1 MDARAPALSNWKAA
15 NREPPYAVDD
25 VEIVEW
31 GNDASFRRERAAWLR
46 DIQRMGDVKFANMQV
61 ICSVVAG
68 YMGAKDGS
76 AWPSLDRL
84 AADLGWSK
92 KTVQR
97 ALDDAVRWGWLSK
110 SRKRL
115 SNEYLMSFSGEVR
128 AAVMQ
133 WHADRIAAFE
143 AASRQKKALAA
154 MVRFDH
160 SERSELTTANGQT
173 CPPAMVKPDHQSCPA
188 SSIIDPEDRS
198 ETERLGEGEQDIGEG
213 VEQKKTS
220 RDEVISVLGHGDLQA
235 GEHAAAT
242 LGPARLAYLVR
253 LVDDEGMVGAHRA
266 IMQARNSLAPQH

>member
-1 MDARAPALSNWKAA
+1 MDARAPRTTNWKQADRA
-15 NREPPYAVDD
+15 PPHAVDD
-25 VEIVEW
+25 VELVEW
-31 GNDASFRRERAAWLR
+31 GSDASFRRQRAEWLR
-46 DIQRMGDVKFANMQV
+46 DIQRMGDVKFTNMQV

-76 AWPSLDRL
+76 AWPSLERL

-143 AASRQKKALAA
+143 AASRQKKELAA

-160 SERSELTTANGQT
+160 SERPDLSSANGQT

-188 SSIIDPEDRS
+188 SSFIDPEERS
-198 ETERLGEGEQDIGEG
+198 GTERLGDGEPDIGEG
-213 VEQKKTS
+213 AEQKKMD
-220 RDEVISVLGHGDLQA
+220 DEVIQALGRGDMSEGRAVANRLI
-235 GEHAAAT
+235 
-242 LGPARLAYLVR
+242 PARLAFLIR
-253 LVDDEGMVGAHRA
+253 TAEDDGMVAAAPH
-266 IMQARNSLAPQH
+266 ILEARNSVLL

>member
-61 ICSVVAG
+61 ICSVVSG

-97 ALDDAVRWGWLSK
+97 ALYDAVRWGWLTK

-143 AASRQKKALAA
+143 AASRQKKERAA

-173 CPPAMVKPDHQSCPA
+173 CPPAMAKPDHQSCPT

-198 ETERLGEGEQDIGEG
+198 GTERLGEGEQDIGDEP
-213 VEQKKTS
+213 EQKKALL
-220 RDEVISVLGHGDLQA
+220 DDVISALGRGDIEEGQRIADALP
-235 GEHAAAT
+235 
-242 LGPARLAYLVR
+242 PAKLDWILTCAE
-253 LVDDEGMVGAHRA
+253 EGMTVAGPH
-266 IMQARNSLAPQH
+266 IVEARNSVSLSR

>member
-1 MDARAPALSNWKAA
+1 MDARAPRPTNWKQADRA
-15 NREPPYAVDD
+15 PPHAVDD
-25 VEIVEW
+25 VELVEW
-31 GNDASFRRERAAWLR
+31 GNDASFRRQRAEWLR

-68 YMGAKDGS
+68 YMGAKEGS
-76 AWPSLDRL
+76 AWPSLERL

-143 AASRQKKALAA
+143 AASRQKKELAA

-160 SERSELTTANGQT
+160 FERPDLTTANGQT
-173 CPPAMVKPDHQSCPA
+173 CPPAMVKPDHQSCPV
-188 SSIIDPEDRS
+188 SSITDPEERS
-198 ETERLGEGEQDIGEG
+198 GAERLGEGEQDIGEG
-213 VEQKKTS
+213 AEQKKALL
-220 RDEVISVLGHGDLQA
+220 DDVISALGRGDLEEGQRIA
-235 GEHAAAT
+235 DG
-242 LGPARLAYLVR
+242 LNPARLDWLVSLADR
-253 LVDDEGMVGAHRA
+253 EGMVGAHQA
-266 IMQARNSLAPQH
+266 IVEARKSASPHL